1 MGIKSY
7 KPTTPTLR
15 YKQIS
20 TKEEVTAEKPYKPL
34 TVGIK
39 RSSGRDNQGHI
50 SSRRRGGGHKKR
62 YRIIDFKRK
71 EWFGVPC
78 KVETIEYDPNRSAY
92 IALVKYANGSR
103 AYILAPNGVKV
114 GDEFSSGSGV
124 EYKVGNTMPLKEIPL
139 NAQIHNIELKPG
151 HGGQLA
157 RSAGASAELIARE
170 ERYCQVRLPSG
181 EVRRILSVCMAT
193 IGQLSNVDH
202 LNEVSGSAGRSR
214 WLGIRPSVRG
224 VVMNPI
230 DHPLGGGEGRTS
242 GGRHP
247 CSPWGKNSKG
257 KKTRNNKRTD
267 KMIVRHRQ
275 KKRS

>member
-20 TKEEVTAEKPYKPL
+20 DRVEITAENPYKPL
-34 TVGIK
+34 TEGIK

-50 SSRRRGGGHKKR
+50 SVRRRGGGHKKR
-62 YRIIDFKRK
+62 YRIIDFKRN
-71 EWFGVPC
+71 VLNIPC
-78 KVETIEYDPNRSAY
+78 KVETIEYDPNRTAY

-103 AYILAPNGVKV
+103 AYILAPNGIKV
-114 GDEFSSGSGV
+114 GDSLSSGSSA
-124 EYKVGNTMPLKEIPL
+124 EYKTGNTIPLKDIPL

-151 HGGQLA
+151 RGGQLA
-157 RSAGASAELIARE
+157 RSAGASAELVAKDE
-170 ERYCQVRLPSG
+170 KYCQVRLPSG
-181 EVRRILSVCMAT
+181 EVRLILSVCMAT
-193 IGQLSNVDH
+193 VGQLSNAEH
-202 LNEVSGSAGRSR
+202 NNEVSGSAGRSR
-214 WLGIRPSVRG
+214 WQGIRPSVRG

-267 KMIVRHRQ
+267 KMIVRRRQ
-275 KKRS
+275 KRS